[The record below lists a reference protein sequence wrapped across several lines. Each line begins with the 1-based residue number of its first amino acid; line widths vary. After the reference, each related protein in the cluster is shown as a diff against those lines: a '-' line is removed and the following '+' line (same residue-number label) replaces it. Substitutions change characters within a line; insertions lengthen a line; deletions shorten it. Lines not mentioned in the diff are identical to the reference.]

1 MFESEGAGDNSP
13 VNYFLI
19 VMTTTYSYIHNYS
32 IYKFTAV
39 FAYHILFPN
48 KAFNSCEIKVLLAII
63 FSFPFNL
70 QILRWWRGP
79 NDYFF
84 NCYRVYV

>member
-19 VMTTTYSYIHNYS
+19 VMTTTHTYSYIH
-32 IYKFTAV
+32 IIIAYKSTAV
-39 FAYHILFPN
+39 FTYHILLSN

-70 QILRWWRGP
+70 QILPWWREPG
-79 NDYFF
+79 
-84 NCYRVYV
+84 